1 VLSVPSPFDF
11 ARQALLCLPAG
22 DHDPKADRE
31 GFDRFVIDALK
42 QVASAAGGRTLGLF
56 TSARMARTA
65 WEKLLASHG
74 HAFNVLCQGDL
85 PRSQLV
91 QEFKR
96 DETSV
101 LCGTAS
107 LWTGVDVQGH
117 ACVCVLI
124 DKLPFAPPGDPVMD
138 ALCERAVAR
147 TGKTF
152 AGFFE
157 ESLPRAVLALRQ
169 GVGRLIRSVD
179 DWGCVVICDPRL
191 TSKGYGG
198 DIVRALALPTRTRS
212 IAEAC
217 AWLERGVREMKS
229 ERNGAVNE

>member
-1 VLSVPSPFDF
+1 
-11 ARQALLCLPAG
+11 
-22 DHDPKADRE
+22 
-31 GFDRFVIDALK
+31 
-42 QVASAAGGRTLGLF
+42 
-56 TSARMARTA
+56 MARTA

-91 QEFKR
+91 AEFKR

-152 AGFFE
+152 AGFME

-198 DIVRALALPTRTRS
+198 DIVRALGMPMRTRS
-212 IAEAC
+212 VAEAC
-217 AWLERGVREMKS
+217 KWLERGVQAMQEAHGVK
-229 ERNGAVNE
+229 GAVNA